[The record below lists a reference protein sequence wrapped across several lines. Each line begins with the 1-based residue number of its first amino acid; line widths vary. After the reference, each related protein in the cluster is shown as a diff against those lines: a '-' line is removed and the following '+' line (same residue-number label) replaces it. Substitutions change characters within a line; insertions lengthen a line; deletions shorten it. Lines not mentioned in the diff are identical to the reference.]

1 MKLTIVIIKG
11 EDGFLIGQIKEI
23 PEVITQGLDIEEVKT
38 NIKDALKLYFDDMRS
53 EKSNIEGE
61 IVSEEDLIL
70 A

>member
-23 PEVITQGLDIEEVKT
+23 PEVITQGLDIEEVKA
-38 NIKDALKLYFDDMRS
+38 NIKDALELYLNDMRS

-61 IVSEEDLIL
+61 IVSEEDLFL